1 MVELSIITGLFEIVN
16 KVGSIQQE
24 INNREKKKKKK
35 ERTRT
40 VCSFFIIQY
49 KPAHLVETDIGV

>member
-1 MVELSIITGLFEIVN
+1 MVELSIITGLFKIVN

-24 INNREKKKKKK
+24 INNREKKKKK